1 MAASASSSGRSGASV
16 FGAAVGRSK
25 SKIIGLAAAFDENNT
40 LTAIS
45 FGIYGASRRS
55 LVAVDEPD
63 MN

>member
-1 MAASASSSGRSGASV
+1 V

-40 LTAIS
+40 LNAIS